1 MRFTQAFEIT
11 KWDQS
16 TYDDSG
22 DLTLGRAAVG
32 KTFTSSAARDSEA
45 EGADGAGPGDAGS
58 DGAGLEGAELE
69 GAGLDGTSTAEL
81 LMVGTEAGPAAYTA
95 VERFTG
101 TLAGREGSF
110 VMVHGASADQS
121 SSPGKI
127 VAADGGLTGLTGTVV
142 YEHDEKGP
150 RLTVDYELP

>member
-1 MRFTQAFEIT
+1 MMFTQAFEIT

-16 TYDDSG
+16 TYDDADG
-22 DLTLGRAAVG
+22 LELGRARVEKNFAG
-32 KTFTSSAARDSEA
+32 GELAGTSS
-45 EGADGAGPGDAGS
+45 
-58 DGAGLEGAELE
+58 
-69 GAGLDGTSTAEL
+69 AEL

-110 VMVHGASADQS
+110 VMVHGASADQT

-127 VAADGGLTGLTGTVV
+127 VAAVGDLAGLTGTVV
-142 YEHDEKGP
+142 YEHDDKGP
-150 RLTVDYELP
+150 RLTLDYELP

>member
-1 MRFTQAFEIT
+1 MRLTQAFEIT

-16 TYDDSG
+16 AYDESG

-32 KTFTSSAARDSEA
+32 KTFSQA
-45 EGADGAGPGDAGS
+45 ADG
-58 DGAGLEGAELE
+58 LE
-69 GAGLDGTSTAEL
+69 GTSTAEL
-81 LMVGTEAGPAAYTA
+81 LMVGTTAGPAAYTA

-101 TLAGREGSF
+101 TLAGRAGSF
-110 VMVHGASADQS
+110 VMVHGASADQT

-127 VAADGGLTGLTGTVV
+127 VAADGDLSGLTGTVV
-142 YEHDEKGP
+142 YEHDDKGQ

>member
-1 MRFTQAFEIT
+1 MRLTQAFEIT

-16 TYDDSG
+16 TYDESG

-32 KTFTSSAARDSEA
+32 KTFKAVGDELDS
-45 EGADGAGPGDAGS
+45 
-58 DGAGLEGAELE
+58 AGLE
-69 GAGLDGTSTAEL
+69 GTSTAEL
-81 LMVGTEAGPAAYTA
+81 LMVGTTAGPAAYTA

-101 TLAGREGSF
+101 TLNGRAGSF
-110 VMVHGASADQS
+110 VIVHGASADQT

-127 VAADGGLTGLTGTVV
+127 VAADGDLTGLTGTVV
-142 YEHDEKGP
+142 YEHDDKGP

>member
-16 TYDDSG
+16 TYDESG

-32 KTFTSSAARDSEA
+32 KTFTGSKL
-45 EGADGAGPGDAGS
+45 EGADLAEQ
-58 DGAGLEGAELE
+58 GAGLEG
-69 GAGLDGTSTAEL
+69 TSSAEL
-81 LMVGTEAGPAAYTA
+81 LMVGTGQGPAAYTA
-95 VERFTG
+95 VERFSG
-101 TLAGREGSF
+101 TLAGRAGTF
-110 VMVHGASADQS
+110 VIVHGASADQT

-127 VAADGGLTGLTGTVV
+127 VAADGDLAGLTGTVV
-142 YEHDEKGP
+142 YEHDDQGP

>member
-16 TYDDSG
+16 TYDESG
-22 DLTLGRAAVG
+22 ELTLGRAAVG
-32 KTFTSSAARDSEA
+32 KTFTGTAI
-45 EGADGAGPGDAGS
+45 EGTEEGT
-58 DGAGLEGAELE
+58 GLE
-69 GAGLDGTSTAEL
+69 GTSTAEL
-81 LMVGTEAGPAAYTA
+81 LMVGTAAGPAAYTA

-110 VMVHGASADQS
+110 VIVHGASAEQT

-127 VAADGGLTGLTGTVV
+127 VAADGDLTGLTGTVV
-142 YEHDEKGP
+142 YEHDDKGP

>member
-16 TYDDSG
+16 TYDESG
-22 DLTLGRAAVG
+22 DLSLGRAAVG
-32 KTFTSSAARDSEA
+32 KTFTGSKL
-45 EGADGAGPGDAGS
+45 EGADLRNGD
-58 DGAGLEGAELE
+58 GLEG
-69 GAGLDGTSTAEL
+69 TSSAEL
-81 LMVGTEAGPAAYTA
+81 LMVGTSQGPAAYTA

-101 TLAGREGSF
+101 TLAGREGTF
-110 VMVHGASADQS
+110 VIVHGASADQT

-127 VAADGGLTGLTGTVV
+127 VAADGDLTGLTGTVV
-142 YEHDEKGP
+142 FEHDDQGP

>member
-1 MRFTQAFEIT
+1 MRLIQAFEIT

-16 TYDDSG
+16 TYDESG

-32 KTFTSSAARDSEA
+32 KTFSQAGDDST
-45 EGADGAGPGDAGS
+45 
-58 DGAGLEGAELE
+58 GLE
-69 GAGLDGTSTAEL
+69 GTSTAEL
-81 LMVGTEAGPAAYTA
+81 LMVGTTAGPAAYTA

-101 TLAGREGSF
+101 TLAGRTGSF
-110 VMVHGASADQS
+110 VMVHGASADQT

-127 VAADGGLTGLTGTVV
+127 VAADGDLTGLTGTVV
-142 YEHDEKGP
+142 YEHDDKGP

>member
-16 TYDDSG
+16 DYDDSG
-22 DLTLGRAAVG
+22 DLTLGRAVVG
-32 KTFTSSAARDSEA
+32 KTFSS
-45 EGADGAGPGDAGS
+45 
-58 DGAGLEGAELE
+58 AELE
-69 GAGLDGTSTAEL
+69 GSGLDGTSSAEL
-81 LMVGTEAGPAAYTA
+81 LMVGTPAGPAAYTA

-110 VMVHGASADQS
+110 VMVHGASADQD

-127 VAADGGLTGLTGTVV
+127 VAADGDLAGLTGTVV
-142 YEHDEKGP
+142 FEHDDKGP
-150 RLTVDYELP
+150 RLTLDYELP

>member
-16 TYDDSG
+16 TYDESG

-32 KTFTSSAARDSEA
+32 KTFTGSKL
-45 EGADGAGPGDAGS
+45 EGADLADAT
-58 DGAGLEGAELE
+58 GLEG
-69 GAGLDGTSTAEL
+69 TSSAEL
-81 LMVGTEAGPAAYTA
+81 LMVGTSQGPAAYTA
-95 VERFTG
+95 VERFSG
-101 TLAGREGSF
+101 TLAGREGTF
-110 VMVHGASADQS
+110 VIVHGASADQT

-127 VAADGGLTGLTGTVV
+127 VAADGDLTGLVGTVV
-142 YEHDEKGP
+142 YEHDDQGP

>member
-1 MRFTQAFEIT
+1 MRLTQAFEIT

-16 TYDDSG
+16 AYDESG

-32 KTFTSSAARDSEA
+32 KTFSQA
-45 EGADGAGPGDAGS
+45 ADG
-58 DGAGLEGAELE
+58 LE
-69 GAGLDGTSTAEL
+69 GTSTAEL
-81 LMVGTEAGPAAYTA
+81 LMVGTTAGPAAYTA

-101 TLAGREGSF
+101 TLAGRAGSF
-110 VMVHGASADQS
+110 VMVHGASADQT

-127 VAADGGLTGLTGTVV
+127 VAADGDLSGLTGTVV
-142 YEHDEKGP
+142 YEHDDKGP

>member
-16 TYDDSG
+16 TYDESG
-22 DLTLGRAAVG
+22 KLTLGRAAVG
-32 KTFTSSAARDSEA
+32 KTFTGAAI
-45 EGADGAGPGDAGS
+45 EGTEEGT
-58 DGAGLEGAELE
+58 GLEGS
-69 GAGLDGTSTAEL
+69 STAEL
-81 LMVGTEAGPAAYTA
+81 LMVGTTAGPAAYTA

-101 TLAGREGSF
+101 SLAGREGSF
-110 VMVHGASADQS
+110 VIVHGASAEQT

-127 VAADGGLTGLTGTVV
+127 VAADGDLTGLTGTVV
-142 YEHDEKGP
+142 YEHDDKGP

>member
-16 TYDDSG
+16 TYDESG

-32 KTFTSSAARDSEA
+32 KTFKPEA
-45 EGADGAGPGDAGS
+45 E
-58 DGAGLEGAELE
+58 AGLE
-69 GAGLDGTSTAEL
+69 GTSTAEL
-81 LMVGTEAGPAAYTA
+81 LMVGTAQGPAAYTA

-101 TLAGREGSF
+101 TLAGREGTF
-110 VMVHGASADQS
+110 VIVHGASAEQT

-142 YEHDEKGP
+142 YEHDDKGP
-150 RLTVDYELP
+150 RLTLDYELP